1 MSCWPYWC
9 PKTMKLWPCCV
20 PNQSCGSW
28 TLLFNMQTFSF
39 VPINLHRCWP
49 REYNAIHWKEGHP
62 ACCQWDFPHHCRSFN
77 SLIPP
82 SCVLL
87 LFQLSYVTV
96 SRPCRLLEHRRPR
109 HSMCHWMNININIHS
124 VTHTT
129 SGPPVVGILPQQG
142 STGYKYHL
150 KCVVLLS
157 FFFTHWKLFKMV
169 YFSHELA
176 LLLYKWW

>member
-1 MSCWPYWC
+1 MLAILVSQNNETAAMLC
-9 PKTMKLWPCCV
+9 PKPIVWEL
-20 PNQSCGSW
+20 NSF
-28 TLLFNMQTFSF
+28 LMQTLSF

-82 SCVLL
+82 SCLLL

-96 SRPCRLLEHRRPR
+96 SRPCCLLEHRRPR
-109 HSMCHWMNININIHS
+109 RSMCHWMNIIINIHS

-150 KCVVLLS
+150 KCVMLLS
-157 FFFTHWKLFKMV
+157 FFFTHWKLFKMD

>member
-1 MSCWPYWC
+1 MVAILVSQNNETVAMLC
-9 PKTMKLWPCCV
+9 PKPIVCEL
-20 PNQSCGSW
+20 NSF
-28 TLLFNMQTFSF
+28 LMQTLSF

-49 REYNAIHWKEGHP
+49 REYNVIHWKEGHP

-82 SCVLL
+82 SCLLL

-109 HSMCHWMNININIHS
+109 HSLCHWMNIIINIHS

-157 FFFTHWKLFKMV
+157 FFFYSLKTIQNGLFFPWTCAV
-169 YFSHELA
+169 TL
-176 LLLYKWW
+176 